1 MGVAGTSRVLPNV
14 RTISVSR
21 AHLVIVVRLQ
31 GENRFKAGA
40 LVSCGPRTET
50 DGESRETEMDKEMEG
65 PRDRKPQVY
74 LHMDVFERERWW
86 GTGRKSKKKKGQ
98 GGGERDGDV
107 SKEMEQNRG
116 RTEEKGV

>member
-21 AHLVIVVRLQ
+21 AHLVIVFRLQ

-40 LVSCGPRTET
+40 LVSCGPWTET

-86 GTGRKSKKKKGQ
+86 GMGRKSKKKKGQ
-98 GGGERDGDV
+98 GGGKRWRCIQGDGA
-107 SKEMEQNRG
+107 E
-116 RTEEKGV
+116 